1 LRTQAQLQQQQQHQQ
16 QYQQQQQQQAAAVW
30 LQLAQSAVAPS
41 KQQQQQQQQQLK
53 QQQQEHLQKHS
64 QRVREIAVQYADE
77 WSQLFRNDWEM
88 RQEAAQAALLESI
101 DSAAAT
107 ATAHLDISA
116 ALAAADL
123 AEFESDIVRFEQY
136 SSGKR
141 SAVLSLLLLLLSML

>member
-1 LRTQAQLQQQQQHQQ
+1 MQAKVLQQQHQQ
-16 QYQQQQQQQAAAVW
+16 QQQQQQQQAAAVW

-41 KQQQQQQQQQLK
+41 EQQQQQQQQQLK

-77 WSQLFRNDWEM
+77 WSLLFRNDWEG
-88 RQEAAQAALLESI
+88 RQEAAQAALLERI
-101 DSAAAT
+101 NVAAAT

-116 ALAAADL
+116 AMAAADL

-136 SSGKR
+136 SLGKR
-141 SAVLSLLLLLLSML
+141 SIVRSVLLLLLPCLLYW